1 LDYTNSILI
10 EKQKKKVTFLPS
22 SAYYPEKLENHHLR
36 LSYSYMSE
44 KELKEGV
51 KVLCHIFH
59 LVISV
64 KTTHDN
70 SPYF

>member
-1 LDYTNSILI
+1 MDYTNSILI
-10 EKQKKKVTFLPS
+10 EEQKKKVTFLSS
-22 SAYYPEKLENHHLR
+22 SAYYPEELENHHLR

-59 LVISV
+59 LVISA

-70 SPYF
+70 SPFF